1 MPPPMNR
8 PAGKRGFSAPHRGNP
23 TETISMIPSTL
34 PLPESTPILLGRVKQ
49 QQRSN
54 EQTPAHD
61 LLEEAAL
68 VLLRQ
73 HYPVYFKLNGYQVRC
88 ALNRAFV
95 RFLLERT
102 RGNQARAAEIAGFN
116 RNTLRTLIR
125 NFRIDWKRY
134 ITK

>member
-1 MPPPMNR
+1 
-8 PAGKRGFSAPHRGNP
+8 
-23 TETISMIPSTL
+23 MIPSTL

-54 EQTPAHD
+54 EQSPAHD
-61 LLEEAAL
+61 LLEEAVF

-73 HYPVYFKLNGYQVRC
+73 HCPAYFKLNGYQVRC